1 MTYHGTTYTFHYDLP
16 SYNPRS
22 TRTYH
27 GTTYTFYYDTYYGT
41 THTFH

>member
-1 MTYHGTTYTFHYDLP
+1 MHDLPWYDL
-16 SYNPRS
+16 RS
-22 TRTYH
+22 TGTYH